1 MNRNV
6 FVYIIIYQTIQN
18 NKGIIRKKIHLTH
31 LYQSTNAQYMY
42 ME

>member
-18 NKGIIRKKIHLTH
+18 NKGIRKKIHLTH